1 MAWPRQGGTLQT
13 TNVSRRWASRAVPVL
28 LVLGLAASGPAAAAS
43 AAALRHDRTVCSGG
57 IVQSGVYPTL
67 LIAGSC
73 TISGY
78 GLIRVL
84 ADLTVAP
91 DATLTDPGGHLEVD
105 GNLNVGSGATV
116 SVGCRH
122 SGSYHRCQPGQGTA
136 PRLTVHGGLRI
147 ADNGLPEP
155 SGMAPDPTS
164 TSLTVVNNTASPPQ
178 FAVFQDAEDVGQ
190 RAGPGRADASGG
202 FQAVAITGI
211 TVGGSVIVKGQ
222 DDTAIDVSDDSIGR
236 NLIVSD
242 DDDTGPGNAG
252 SGPVLAGD
260 LIGHTLDCSH
270 DEPPPTDNSADGPDH
285 ARGGAHGQCR
295 HL

>member
-1 MAWPRQGGTLQT
+1 
-13 TNVSRRWASRAVPVL
+13 
-28 LVLGLAASGPAAAAS
+28 
-43 AAALRHDRTVCSGG
+43 
-57 IVQSGVYPTL
+57 VYPTL

-122 SGSYHRCQPGQGTA
+122 SGPYHRCQPGQGTA
-136 PRLTVHGGLRI
+136 PRLAVHGGLRI

-155 SGMAPDPTS
+155 SGMAPDPTGI
-164 TSLTVVNNTASPPQ
+164 SLTVVNNTASPPQ
-178 FAVFQDAEDVGQ
+178 FAVFQDAEDVGHG
-190 RAGPGRADASGG
+190 AGPGRADARGG
-202 FQAVAITGI
+202 FEAVAITGI
-211 TVGGSVIVKGQ
+211 TVRGSVIVEGQ
-222 DDTAIDVSDDSIGR
+222 EDTAIDVSDDSIGR

-242 DDDTGPGNAG
+242 DDDTSPGNAG

-260 LIGHTLDCSH
+260 LIGGSLDCSH
-270 DEPPPTDNSADGPDH
+270 DEPPPTDNSAGGPDH

>member
-1 MAWPRQGGTLQT
+1 MAWPRKGETLQT

-28 LVLGLAASGPAAAAS
+28 LVLGLAGSGPDAAAG
-43 AAALRHDRTVCSGG
+43 AAAPRHDRTVCSGG

-122 SGSYHRCQPGQGTA
+122 SGPYHRCQPGTA
-136 PRLTVHGGLRI
+136 PRLAVRGGLRI

-155 SGMAPDPTS
+155 SGMAPDPTGI
-164 TSLTVVNNTASPPQ
+164 SLTVVNNTASPPQ
-178 FAVFQDAEDVGQ
+178 FAVFQDAEDVGG
-190 RAGPGRADASGG
+190 RTGPGRADASGG

-211 TVGGSVIVKGQ
+211 TVRGTVMVKGQ
-222 DDTAIDVSDDSIGR
+222 EDTAIDVSEDSIGR

-242 DDDTGPGNAG
+242 DDDTRPGDAG

-260 LIGHTLDCSH
+260 LIGDSLDCSH
-270 DEPPPTDNSADGPDH
+270 DEPPPTDNSAGGPDH

>member
-1 MAWPRQGGTLQT
+1 LLITKLT
-13 TNVSRRWASRAVPVL
+13 RRWTSRAVPML
-28 LVLGLAASGPAAAAS
+28 LVLGLAASGPAAAAG
-43 AAALRHDRTVCSGG
+43 AAASRHGRTVCSGG

-73 TISGY
+73 IISDD

-91 DATLTDPGGHLEVD
+91 GAVLTDPGGHVD
-105 GNLNVGSGATV
+105 VGGNLNVGSGATV

-122 SGSYHRCQPGQGTA
+122 SDPYRCQPGRGAA

-155 SGMAPDPTS
+155 SVMAPDPTGI
-164 TSLTVVNNTASPPQ
+164 SLTLINNSALPPQ
-178 FAVFQDAEDVGQ
+178 FAVFQNAEDVGDSD
-190 RAGPGRADASGG
+190 GPARADASGG
-202 FQAVAITGI
+202 FQAVAISGI
-211 TVGGSVIVKGQ
+211 WVGGSVIVKGQ
-222 DDTAIDVSDDSIGR
+222 DDTAIDVSDDTIGR

-242 DDDTGPGNAG
+242 DEDTGPGGADE
-252 SGPVLAGD
+252 GPVLAGD
-260 LIGHTLDCSH
+260 LIGDSLDCSH
-270 DEPPPTDNSADGPDH
+270 DEPPPSDNPAGEPDR
-285 ARGGAHGQCR
+285 ARDGAHGQCR

>member
-1 MAWPRQGGTLQT
+1 
-13 TNVSRRWASRAVPVL
+13 VPVL
-28 LVLGLAASGPAAAAS
+28 LVLALAASGPAAAAS
-43 AAALRHDRTVCSGG
+43 RPDRTVCSGG
-57 IVQSGVYPTL
+57 VVQSGVYPTL

-91 DATLTDPGGHLEVD
+91 GATLTDPGGRLEVD
-105 GNLNVGSGATV
+105 GDLNVGSGATV

-122 SGSYHRCQPGQGTA
+122 SGSRHRCRPGQGA
-136 PRLTVHGGLRI
+136 AARLTVHGALQI
-147 ADNGLPEP
+147 TNNGLPEP
-155 SGMAPDPTS
+155 SGMAPDPTGI
-164 TSLTVVNNTASPPQ
+164 SLTVVNNTASPPQ
-178 FAVFQDAEDVGQ
+178 FAVFQNAEDVAHQ
-190 RAGPGRADASGG
+190 AGPSRADASGG

-222 DDTAIDVSDDSIGR
+222 DDTAIDVSDDSIGL

-242 DDDTGPGNAG
+242 DDDDTGPGNPG

-260 LIGHTLDCSH
+260 IIGDSLDCSH

>member
-1 MAWPRQGGTLQT
+1 VQT
-13 TNVSRRWASRAVPVL
+13 TTVSRRWALRAVPVL
-28 LVLGLAASGPAAAAS
+28 LVLGLAASGPAAAAG
-43 AAALRHDRTVCSGG
+43 AATARHDRTVCSGG

-122 SGSYHRCQPGQGTA
+122 SGPRHRCQPGQGTA
-136 PRLTVHGGLRI
+136 PRLTVRGGLRI

-164 TSLTVVNNTASPPQ
+164 TSLTVINNTASPPD
-178 FAVFQDAEDVGQ
+178 FAVYQDAEDAGQ

-211 TVGGSVIVKGQ
+211 TVSGSVIVTGQ
-222 DDTAIDVSDDSIGR
+222 HDTAIDVSDDSIGR

-242 DDDTGPGNAG
+242 DDDTGPG
-252 SGPVLAGD
+252 PVLAGD
-260 LIGHTLDCSH
+260 LIGHSLDCRH
-270 DEPPPTDNSADGPDH
+270 DEPPPTDDSAAGPDH

-295 HL
+295 QL

>member
-1 MAWPRQGGTLQT
+1 MTWPLRRATLLT
-13 TNVSRRWASRAVPVL
+13 TTVSRRWASRAVPVL
-28 LVLGLAASGPAAAAS
+28 LVLGLAASGPAAAAG
-43 AAALRHDRTVCSGG
+43 AAASRHDGTVCSGG

-91 DATLTDPGGHLEVD
+91 DATLTDPGGHLDVD

-116 SVGCRH
+116 SAGCRH
-122 SGSYHRCQPGQGTA
+122 SGPRHRCPPGQGRA
-136 PRLTVHGGLRI
+136 PQLTVHGGLRI
-147 ADNGLPEP
+147 AGNGLPEP
-155 SGMAPDPTS
+155 SGMAPDPT
-164 TSLTVVNNTASPPQ
+164 TISLTVVNNSGSPPD
-178 FAVFQDAEDVGQ
+178 FAVFQNAEDEGQ

-211 TVGGSVIVKGQ
+211 TVGGSVIVTGR
-222 DDTAIDVSDDSIGR
+222 DDTAIDVSGDRIGR

-242 DDDTGPGNAG
+242 DDDTGRKA
-252 SGPVLAGD
+252 GPVRYWPA
-260 LIGHTLDCSH
+260 I
-270 DEPPPTDNSADGPDH
+270 
-285 ARGGAHGQCR
+285 
-295 HL
+295 